1 MQAQNTPGQIKL
13 NREYITTLEGEQ
25 RSGLSRNYLAL
36 LLRKGTLEGF
46 RPSRDW
52 FIYTDSL
59 EEFLATTRKPGPKG
73 PRKNNTTTDQLPPS
87 TKATNDKEPDKTENM
102 PQTT

>member
-1 MQAQNTPGQIKL
+1 MQAQNITGKIEL
-13 NREYITTLEGEQ
+13 NREYITTLEAEQ

-36 LLRKGTLEGF
+36 LLRKGVLEGF

-59 EEFLATTRKPGPKG
+59 EQFLNKERKPGPKG
-73 PRKNNTTTDQLPPS
+73 PRTQQNTDIP
-87 TKATNDKEPDKTENM
+87 
-102 PQTT
+102 

>member
-1 MQAQNTPGQIKL
+1 MQAQDTSGQIKL
-13 NREYITTLEGEQ
+13 HREYITTLEAER

-36 LLRKGTLEGF
+36 LLRKGVLEGF

-59 EEFLATTRKPGPKG
+59 ERFLNKERKPGPKG
-73 PRKNNTTTDQLPPS
+73 PRTRPES
-87 TKATNDKEPDKTENM
+87 
-102 PQTT
+102 

>member
-1 MQAQNTPGQIKL
+1 MQAPNAAGQIQL
-13 NREYITTLEGEQ
+13 HREYITTLEAQQ

-36 LLRKGTLEGF
+36 LLRKGVLEGF

-59 EEFLATTRKPGPKG
+59 EQFLSKERKPGPKG
-73 PRKNNTTTDQLPPS
+73 PRTRQKTDIP
-87 TKATNDKEPDKTENM
+87 
-102 PQTT
+102 

>member
-1 MQAQNTPGQIKL
+1 MQAQNTTGQIKL
-13 NREYITTLEGEQ
+13 NREYITTLEAEQ

-36 LLRKGTLEGF
+36 LLRKGVLEGF

-59 EEFLATTRKPGPKG
+59 EHFLNKERKPGPKG
-73 PRKNNTTTDQLPPS
+73 PRTIQKTDIQF
-87 TKATNDKEPDKTENM
+87 
-102 PQTT
+102 

>member
-1 MQAQNTPGQIKL
+1 MSNETHP
-13 NREYITTLEGEQ
+13 NRKYITTIEAEHI
-25 RSGLSRNYLAL
+25 SGLRRYYLTL

-59 EEFLATTRKPGPKG
+59 EDFLATTRKPGPKG

-87 TKATNDKEPDKTENM
+87 AKAKNNKEPDKTENM
-102 PQTT
+102 SQTTNQNE

>member
-1 MQAQNTPGQIKL
+1 MQAQDITSHTRL
-13 NREYITTLEGEQ
+13 NREYITTLEAEQ

-36 LLRKGTLEGF
+36 LLRKGVLEGF

-59 EEFLATTRKPGPKG
+59 EHFLNKERKPGPKG
-73 PRKNNTTTDQLPPS
+73 PRARLK
-87 TKATNDKEPDKTENM
+87 TNISF
-102 PQTT
+102 

>member
-1 MQAQNTPGQIKL
+1 MQAQNTTDQLKL
-13 NREYITTLEGEQ
+13 NREYITTLEAEQ

-36 LLRKGTLEGF
+36 LLRKGALEGF

-59 EEFLATTRKPGPKG
+59 EQFLNKERKPGPKG
-73 PRKNNTTTDQLPPS
+73 PRAIQKTDIQF
-87 TKATNDKEPDKTENM
+87 
-102 PQTT
+102 

>member
-1 MQAQNTPGQIKL
+1 MQAQNTTGQIKL
-13 NREYITTLEGEQ
+13 NREYITTLEAEQ

-36 LLRKGTLEGF
+36 LLRKGVLEGF

-59 EEFLATTRKPGPKG
+59 EQFLNK
-73 PRKNNTTTDQLPPS
+73 
-87 TKATNDKEPDKTENM
+87 
-102 PQTT
+102 

>member
-1 MQAQNTPGQIKL
+1 MQAQDTPGRIQI
-13 NREYITTLEGEQ
+13 NREYITTLEAEQ

-36 LLRKGTLEGF
+36 LLRKGVLEGF

-59 EEFLATTRKPGPKG
+59 EQFLNKERKPGPKG
-73 PRKNNTTTDQLPPS
+73 PRKESRADIS
-87 TKATNDKEPDKTENM
+87 
-102 PQTT
+102 

>member
-1 MQAQNTPGQIKL
+1 MQAQNTSGQIKL
-13 NREYITTLEGEQ
+13 NREYITTLEAEQ

-36 LLRKGTLEGF
+36 LLRKGVLEGF

-59 EEFLATTRKPGPKG
+59 EQFLNKERKPGPKG
-73 PRKNNTTTDQLPPS
+73 PRARQNADIP
-87 TKATNDKEPDKTENM
+87 
-102 PQTT
+102 

>member
-1 MQAQNTPGQIKL
+1 MQAPNATGQIQL
-13 NREYITTLEGEQ
+13 HREYITTLEAEQ

-36 LLRKGTLEGF
+36 LLRKGVLEGF

-59 EEFLATTRKPGPKG
+59 EQFLNKERKPGPKG
-73 PRKNNTTTDQLPPS
+73 PRTRQ
-87 TKATNDKEPDKTENM
+87 KADIP
-102 PQTT
+102 

>member
-1 MQAQNTPGQIKL
+1 MTE
-13 NREYITTLEGEQ
+13 NRQSSRAYITTIEAEK

-36 LLRKGTLEGF
+36 LLRRGALEGF

-59 EEFLATTRKPGPKG
+59 EQFLSQPRKSGPKG
-73 PRKNNTTTDQLPPS
+73 PHKKIQHINAGTLPTNAHGNNHKP
-87 TKATNDKEPDKTENM
+87 
-102 PQTT
+102 